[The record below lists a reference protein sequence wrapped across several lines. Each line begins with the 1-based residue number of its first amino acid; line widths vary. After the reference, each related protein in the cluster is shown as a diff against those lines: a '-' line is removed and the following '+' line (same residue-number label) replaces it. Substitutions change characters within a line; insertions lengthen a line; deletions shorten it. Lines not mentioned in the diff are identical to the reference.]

1 VNHQLY
7 AFLALDLARQRAE
20 EANRDH
26 LASLFLVDQPSI
38 TTNVRRSVAQA
49 LAAVSRGSASAV
61 RRLDSCIADDL
72 ARTLASTE

>member
-1 VNHQLY
+1 MNHQLY

-20 EANRDH
+20 EADRDH
-26 LASLFLVDQPSI
+26 LASLFLEDQPSI

-72 ARTLASTE
+72 ARTLSPTE

>member
-20 EANRDH
+20 EANRYH
-26 LASLFLVDQPSI
+26 LASLFVEDRESTSSGL
-38 TTNVRRSVAQA
+38 RRSLARA
-49 LAAVSRGSASAV
+49 LAAISRGSASAV

-72 ARTLASTE
+72 GRTLAPTE